1 MTAKT
6 LKSAIEESH
15 AALDAILKGDK
26 NGYQALFSERDDVT
40 LGNPFSPFAR
50 GRKSVEA
57 TSAGA
62 ASHYQD
68 GGMTDVDLVATY
80 ASHDLAV
87 VVENERG
94 KAKVGGA
101 QDLAPVA
108 VRVTS
113 VFRLEGD
120 AWKLVHRLR
129 LRRRGRQ
136 NPLSAGNLG
145 GAERS
150 SRLLTAS
157 QRLRLDDADDRP
169 DRLAFVVALEFG
181 RIER

>member
-6 LKSAIEESH
+6 LDGAMEQSH
-15 AALDAILKGDK
+15 AALDKILKGDK
-26 NGYQALFSERDDVT
+26 SGYEALFSERDDVT
-40 LGNPFSPFAR
+40 LGNPFGPFAR

-57 TSAGA
+57 TLAGV
-62 ASHYQD
+62 ASHYRD

-80 ASHDLAV
+80 ASNDLAV

-101 QDLAPVA
+101 EVLAPVA

-120 AWKLVHRLR
+120 AWKLVHRHADPITTPR
-129 LRRRGRQ
+129 
-136 NPLSAGNLG
+136 P
-145 GAERS
+145 AES
-150 SRLLTAS
+150 VITS
-157 QRLRLDDADDRP
+157 
-169 DRLAFVVALEFG
+169 
-181 RIER
+181 